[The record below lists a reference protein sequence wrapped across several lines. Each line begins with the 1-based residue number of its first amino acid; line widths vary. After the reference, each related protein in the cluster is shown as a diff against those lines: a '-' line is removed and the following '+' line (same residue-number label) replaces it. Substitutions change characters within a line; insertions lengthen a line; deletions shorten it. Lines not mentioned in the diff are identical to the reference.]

1 VFRVGEHLLKVASMP
16 SRNGPEPRMWEQPP
30 RGHIISTRRDQRR
43 TMRRLMTGNEAAALA
58 AKMAKPQVI
67 AAYPITPQT
76 SIAEKLAQY
85 TAAGEVAARYIK
97 VESETSA
104 LAACIGGSLGGAR
117 TFTAT
122 SSQGLALMHELLH
135 WASGARLPIVLVNVN
150 RSMAA
155 PWSLGVDHN
164 DTLSQRDTGCL
175 QIYCETAQ
183 EVFDTIL
190 IAFKLAERILIPAMV
205 CMDGFYLSHFS
216 EPVDIPEQ
224 EEVNRFIPPRR
235 AKYKMDPGD
244 PCTFGGGVS
253 AQVLYELRQRMQ
265 ADMDAVPDLFE
276 RICLDFSKRFG
287 RRYHAVE
294 TLRKQG
300 DELVLITTATLAG
313 TAKAYVEQAEGVGLI
328 KMRLFRPFPSGALR
342 KGLHGFKRGVIID
355 RNLSPGA
362 GGIFSQEIKASLY
375 GTKDQIPLVS
385 VIGGLGGVD
394 VTVDHL
400 GTLVR
405 RIREQTVTAEKMHW
419 MEP

>member
-1 VFRVGEHLLKVASMP
+1 MKK
-16 SRNGPEPRMWEQPP
+16 
-30 RGHIISTRRDQRR
+30 
-43 TMRRLMTGNEAAALA
+43 LMTGNEAAALA

-76 SIAEKLAQY
+76 SIAEKLAHY
-85 TAAGEVAARYIK
+85 AATGDVSTRYIK

-190 IAFKLAERILIPAMV
+190 IAFKLAEKILIPTMV

-216 EPVDIPEQ
+216 EPVDIPE
-224 EEVNRFIPPRR
+224 EEDVDRFLPPRK
-235 AKYKMDPGD
+235 AKYKMDPKD

-253 AQVLYELRQRMQ
+253 AQVLYALRQRMQ
-265 ADMDAVPDLFE
+265 ADMETVPELLE

-294 TLRKQG
+294 TIRKQG
-300 DELVLITTATLAG
+300 DDLALITTGTLAG
-313 TAKAYVEQAEGVGLI
+313 TAKAYVQQAEHVGLI
-328 KMRLFRPFPSGALR
+328 KMRLFRPFPGGALR
-342 KGLHGFKRGVIID
+342 KAVKDFKRGIIID

-362 GGIFSQEIKASLY
+362 GGIFAQEIRASLY
-375 GTKDQIPLVS
+375 GTAEQIPLVS

-400 GTLVR
+400 EALVR
-405 RIREQTVTAEKMHW
+405 RVRDGAITDETMHW

>member
-1 VFRVGEHLLKVASMP
+1 MKK
-16 SRNGPEPRMWEQPP
+16 
-30 RGHIISTRRDQRR
+30 
-43 TMRRLMTGNEAAALA
+43 LMTGNEAAALA
-58 AKMAKPQVI
+58 AKMAEPQVI

-85 TAAGEVAARYIK
+85 AATGEVRARYIK

-135 WASGARLPIVLVNVN
+135 WASGARLPIVLVDVN

-190 IAFKLAERILIPAMV
+190 IAFKLAERVLIPTMV
-205 CMDGFYLSHFS
+205 CMDGFYLSHFT

-224 EEVNRFIPPRR
+224 KDVDRFLPPRK
-235 AKYKMDPGD
+235 AKYKMDPKD

-253 AQVLYELRQRMQ
+253 AQTLYELRQRMQ
-265 ADMDAVPDLFE
+265 ADMEAVPELFD
-276 RICLDFSKRFG
+276 RICVDFSKRFG

-300 DELVLITTATLAG
+300 DDLALITTATLAG
-313 TAKAYVEQAEGVGLI
+313 TAKAFVQETKEVGLI
-328 KMRLFRPFPSGALR
+328 KIRLFRPFPRRSLR
-342 KGLHGFKRGVIID
+342 KAVKGFKTGVIID

-362 GGIFSQEIKASLY
+362 GGIFAQEIKASLY
-375 GTKDQIPLVS
+375 GTEEQIPLVS

-400 GTLVR
+400 EALVHR
-405 RIREQTVTAEKMHW
+405 VREQTVKAEEIYW